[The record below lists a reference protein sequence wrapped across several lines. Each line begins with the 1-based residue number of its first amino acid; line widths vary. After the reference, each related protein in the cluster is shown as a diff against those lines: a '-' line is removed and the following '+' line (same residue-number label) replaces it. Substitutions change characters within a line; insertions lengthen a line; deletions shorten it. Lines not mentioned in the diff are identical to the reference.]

1 MWAEAKHAYR
11 PDAAHSTDLG
21 FEVGD
26 RIKIL
31 NQDDPGWWEGE
42 LKGRSGMFPSNYVT
56 VVGAGGARPPPV
68 NNKPTPTMPT
78 VTSYASNDAPARAE
92 GEGKEGSSNRKKD
105 STTRFGVWATNLAI
119 YCGLFYAIAGIVVL
133 IWGTMKF
140 SPPPASKAWTSTD
153 GIIGAL
159 CAGIGICIV
168 IWEYKKGYAR
178 NGGKMPY
185 RAFVYL
191 ILAGPGVMTFPT
203 ALASALFVF
212 PIGANIA
219 SARLKEVFTPST
231 VDNSREENLDTR
243 SKPRMLFEF
252 FVGKNPEGQLGRGFV
267 LTLYLLGNM
276 VIGTLSYL
284 GAQKSI
290 ILGPPDQNFSP
301 WVPVAKFSG
310 AVMDFNFT
318 VLVLPVSRSLIRFIY
333 NVSTANQSCVSRTS
347 RLFLKLFPLDQ
358 ALEFHMLCAWVGF
371 FAALF
376 HVGAHLLNYAL
387 KADLV
392 WEVFGI
398 GIWITGIGL
407 VVVMLLLF
415 SSTHR
420 NIKRGHFEIFWA
432 CHMMFPIFFVLNI
445 FHGERGFG
453 PNYWKWLILP
463 GAIFLVERI
472 YREKLSRQPVSLV
485 SVTHMSNNVMSLA
498 VTKTGAMA
506 TYKEGQYAYLMCPA
520 VSKFQWHPFT
530 ISSAPQEQYATFHI
544 RVQEPGSWTHKLQ
557 QYTKLMGVKG
567 VAHCEFTHIS
577 HEGITEPGKILG
589 PDGQRLLRIYGPHS
603 APTQHLTEYNEVMIC
618 TSGIGVTPLAAAMKS
633 IIHFRWKYFIG
644 KAFPDHAHFFWIASH
659 NEIHSFRWF
668 IRTVKEV
675 EDEIYDMQAKSPQTV
690 AGKSFEFHVF
700 ITSFK
705 GTKTNT
711 DEALRIDDDVSFW
724 GVKSKDAMN
733 VEHEKAP
740 FTEEQLY
747 KAMINPAKNGDIT
760 KLGHVTVHNGRPQ
773 WNQHFENV
781 IANKNGESSIGV
793 TFCGNPGIGKTLTF
807 LCNKY
812 SRESPK
818 KFHLHQEVF

>member
-11 PDAAHSTDLG
+11 PDTDHSSDLG

-26 RIKIL
+26 RIKIVS
-31 NQDDPGWWEGE
+31 QEDPGWWEGE
-42 LKGRSGMFPSNYVT
+42 LKGKKGMFPSNYVSILGT
-56 VVGAGGARPPPV
+56 GKPPQRSNQPEPTAPV
-68 NNKPTPTMPT
+68 REPTYK
-78 VTSYASNDAPARAE
+78 SAHQSQDIKDDSR
-92 GEGKEGSSNRKKD
+92 KD
-105 STTRFGVWATNLAI
+105 STTRFGVWASNLAI
-119 YCGLFYAIAGIVVL
+119 YCGTFYAVMGLVVMF
-133 IWGTMKF
+133 WGTYKL
-140 SPPPASKAWTSTD
+140 SPPPASKAWTTTD
-153 GIIGAL
+153 GVIGAVCVFL
-159 CAGIGICIV
+159 GICIV
-168 IWEYKKGYAR
+168 VWEWRKGYAR

-185 RAFVYL
+185 RAVVYL
-191 ILAGPGVMTFPT
+191 ILAGPGVVTFPT
-203 ALASALFVF
+203 AIASALFVF
-212 PIGANIA
+212 PIMANLI
-219 SARLKEVFTPST
+219 SARMKEVFTPVV
-231 VDNSREENLDTR
+231 VDTTRDDNLDTR
-243 SKPRMLFEF
+243 SKSRMLYEW

-267 LTLYLLGNM
+267 LLLYLCGNM
-276 VIGTLSYL
+276 VIGTLGYL
-284 GAQKSI
+284 NAQILI
-290 ILGPPDQNFSP
+290 IEGPPDQNQTP
-301 WVPVAKFSG
+301 WGASAKFFGS
-310 AVMDFNFT
+310 VMDFNFT
-318 VLVLPVSRSLIRFIY
+318 VLVLPVSRSLIRFVY
-333 NVSTANQSCVSRTS
+333 NISTANQSCLSRTS
-347 RLFLKLFPLDQ
+347 RFFLKLFPLDQ
-358 ALEFHMLCAWVGF
+358 ALEFHQLCAWVGF
-371 FAALF
+371 FSTIL
-376 HVGAHLLNYAL
+376 HVASHLLNYAV
-387 KADLV
+387 KSDLV
-392 WEVFGI
+392 WEIWGI
-398 GIWITGIGL
+398 GIWITGLGL
-407 VVVMLLLF
+407 IVIVVLVF

-432 CHMMFPIFFVLNI
+432 CHMMFPFFFVLNI
-445 FHGERGFG
+445 FHGENGLG
-453 PNYWKWLILP
+453 PNYWKYLVFP
-463 GAIFLVERI
+463 GAVFIVERI
-472 YREKLSRQPVSLV
+472 YRERLSRQPVSLV

-506 TYKEGQYAYLMCPA
+506 EYKEGQYAYLMCPA

-567 VAHCEFTHIS
+567 VAHCEFTHIG
-577 HEGITEPGKILG
+577 HEGVTEPGKYLG

-675 EDEIYDMQAKSPQTV
+675 EDEIYDMTAKSPQTV

-700 ITSFK
+700 ITSFR

-711 DEALRIDDDVSFW
+711 DEALVIDDDVSFW
-724 GVKSKDAMN
+724 GVKSKDAQN

-760 KLGHVTVHNGRPQ
+760 KMGHVTVHNGRPQ
-773 WNQHFENV
+773 WNQYFESIV
-781 IANKNGESSIGV
+781 ANKTGENNIGV

-807 LCNKY
+807 LCDKY
-812 SRESPK
+812 SRESAK